1 MASER
6 LAVVLLVDDDP
17 EIHRMVGAALAG
29 LAELRSVDSAE
40 AALEQLAS
48 GPDVVLLD
56 LDLGGRPGE
65 TVLDGILE
73 HSPLSTVFV
82 LSATQDLE
90 RAVALMRRGA
100 DDFFSKPIAAVQL
113 RRRVEDALVRRRLA
127 TRLAR
132 RDDDVAS
139 EDPSLRILQ
148 LSPSQVMQDLCA
160 TIRTVAGSEMTALVL
175 GETGT
180 GKELI
185 ARALHAASGRA
196 EGPFVTINCGAL
208 PRELMEAELFGHTAG
223 AFTGASGK
231 RRGLILEADGGT
243 LFLDEV
249 GELPLELQPKLLRFL
264 QEGEIRAVGADR
276 THRVDVRVIAAT
288 HQDLEQRA
296 AAGDFRED
304 LFFRLSVLPIAVPP
318 LRERQS
324 DVPGLAEYFLREAA
338 ARAGRE
344 LKGFERSALR
354 ALMARPWPGNVREL
368 QNLVRRAVVYAAGP
382 LITASDLAIGLDEQA
397 TAGIRWPAEL
407 LQAPFSESRAD
418 VVADFERSYV
428 SAALAAANGNVAE
441 AARSAGLPRKSLW
454 RIAQRVGLAADRA
467 SRKAGLLESDG
478 SDDGIEPGSA
488 EAETVALMNAER
500 DGYRQRSRQTLA
512 ELRATLEGRPR
523 LDDWATIRLKA
534 HRLKGSGAAYGFSAV
549 SEMGAL
555 LEEAA
560 ASLDRDTC
568 LAHLSTLEAS
578 LSG

>member
-397 TAGIRWPAEL
+397 TSGIRWPAEL

-534 HRLKGSGAAYGFSAV
+534 HRLKGSGAAYGFNAV